1 MVRGCTIKIC
11 PMGDVNSS
19 IPPLMTLSDKVARF
33 IKCKNRLDENAHN
46 NIYFVG
52 EVNPRAR

>member
-1 MVRGCTIKIC
+1 
-11 PMGDVNSS
+11 MGDVNSS